1 MSSHFLLWTPEV
13 TPWDVPQCTG
23 LPLFWLLS
31 CLLSCC
37 LLPDL
42 SWMFSRSPACPPS
55 HALRLTR
62 DTSQY
67 QTSNRHPP
75 MVTHFSSDD
84 RITSFSSFTLTS
96 NRQSPK

>member
-1 MSSHFLLWTPEV
+1 
-13 TPWDVPQCTG
+13 
-23 LPLFWLLS
+23 
-31 CLLSCC
+31 
-37 LLPDL
+37 
-42 SWMFSRSPACPPS
+42 MFSCSPACLPS

-96 NRQSPK
+96 NRQSPKVKKGVWGGHPLYSALQCRVKHPLVKAACSGSFYMPNRA